1 MNQSYKYLFLKYSD
15 TKIGQNVDGLLKFK
29 KIYYHLMEN
38 EMPILKG
45 GERRKKGRKV
55 EQGKNVILL
64 AAGAFFCFNRR
75 IGIINRALLC
85 MFTTQALVF
94 MTKCN
99 FYKQCIDEINFEM
112 TLTGQESRLLTNYYF
127 EHHKDKSM
135 FLELCQKY
143 KDLSK
148 ALKEKENYRL
158 NVLSKSMNQQ
168 KQLDQEFADR
178 LKSFDSVD
186 DE

>member
-1 MNQSYKYLFLKYSD
+1 M
-15 TKIGQNVDGLLKFK
+15 
-29 KIYYHLMEN
+29 
-38 EMPILKG
+38 
-45 GERRKKGRKV
+45 
-55 EQGKNVILL
+55 ILL
-64 AAGAFFCFNRR
+64 AAGAFFVFNRR

-85 MFTTQALVF
+85 MFTTQGLVF

-99 FYKQCIDEINFEM
+99 FYKQCIEEINFEM

-127 EHHKDKSM
+127 EQHKDKTM

-158 NVLSKSMNQQ
+158 NVLSKSMN
-168 KQLDQEFADR
+168 
-178 LKSFDSVD
+178 
-186 DE
+186 